1 MATSSHRRRSA
12 AAAVS
17 ASALVLTALLLLS
30 CGGGPALANNGD
42 PVCDWQRVMAAD
54 EAQPLRVVLK
64 CSLRTINNADSVIS
78 NLTSAQM
85 DMITSLTLKCSDV
98 IFFESSLENSFL
110 TQLRRLNHLDLEY
123 CKIKYVPTA
132 VLSTSREL
140 KKLRIRTHNTDWSAM
155 TMEFHSDSLRGLV
168 QLRELDLSDNNIWN
182 LPKEL
187 FCPLVGLA
195 HLNLTK
201 NRLQDVFELGF
212 SDWGNGPTA
221 PGKTCNTALEDL
233 NLANNDIISM
243 PDNGLTSLR
252 ALKKL
257 YLQEN
262 QINQIADRAFVGL
275 TSLNV
280 LNVSSNRLSAL
291 PPELFHSTRYL
302 REVYLHNNSINVLA
316 PGLLEGLD
324 QLLVLDMSRN
334 ELTSTWVNRD
344 TFSGLVRLV
353 VLNLGHNQLTKID
366 SHVFQDLYS
375 LQILNLEHNDIE
387 TLADQAFAALSNL
400 HALTL
405 SFNRLKRIEPLH
417 FSGLYVINQ
426 LFLDRNRIESVHEHA
441 FQNCTNLHDLGLY
454 GNALRQ
460 VPAAL
465 SKLHMLKTLD
475 LGGNV
480 IRHVR
485 NTSFDGLDLLYNLI
499 LSNNEIGNLTAYTF
513 STMPLLQVLNLAFN
527 RLTHVDQQAFGTSN
541 KLHAIRL
548 DGNALSDIDGMFDG
562 LSKLVWLNVSDNR
575 IANFDYSYLPASV
588 EWLDMHKNAISDL
601 GNYFVQGEV
610 IQIKML
616 DASFNRLTE
625 ITDTSI
631 PDSVESVFLNNNL
644 IHKIKINTFLRK
656 ANLSRVV
663 LYANKMEYIDIASLR
678 LDPVPDG
685 KELPQFY
692 IGDNPLKCD
701 CTSEWL
707 QRINQLSV
715 QRQHPRIMDMDSIVC
730 RLVHSKTEKYKPLLD
745 MKPSQ
750 FLCEY
755 ESHCFSVCECC
766 DFDACDCEMT
776 CPDNCSCY
784 HDHVWSSN
792 IVDCS
797 NAGYKSIPAR
807 IPMDATEIYLDGNDL
822 GELSSHV
829 FLGKKKLQVLYM
841 NNSNVASLHNKTF
854 NGVPDLRVLHIE
866 HNRLDR
872 LNGGE
877 FETLPKLAELYLND
891 NRITSVAN
899 RSFAPLK
906 SLQVLHLENNQINEF
921 RPWQQLSAA
930 GSTLTSVSLAGNTW
944 LCECDAI
951 VGLEGW
957 LKSNDYP
964 PTTMLC
970 SDRATPVSAAIQKCQ
985 LDRGGGDASGSSG
998 SSGGGG
1004 GPSIHRPFYN
1014 TSVLGTDYVPFVAA
1028 SLALFIVVFVLAAL
1042 AVVFRDDLCLWAH
1055 SRYGMRVC
1063 KSSGGVGPGS
1073 GGRGGGGDAD
1083 KLYDAYMVYSVKDEE
1098 FVNHIL
1104 STSLERFGYA
1114 LCLHYRDI
1122 HVVSPA
1128 YLMDS
1133 FLGASDASRRIVVV
1147 LSLSF
1152 LQNEWDK
1159 PVFRTA
1165 FQACVERAKA
1175 RKQPVVVLLT
1185 TTIAP
1190 DRELQ
1195 ALLKSCAVVTW
1206 GEKRFWDRLRYLMPD
1221 PKPMMGGGHAGHAGQ
1236 DVVKKAASAA
1246 LACDG
1251 RPVAARYTAAPTSL
1265 EAWIRMSPA
1274 SVTQSQA
1281 PTQSSC
1287 MSEESSQRTTDEDE
1301 DPSNHSYVSID
1312 YQQRHKLHHH
1322 VYSSIPDPIYNQAGG
1337 RTYFV

>member
-1 MATSSHRRRSA
+1 MPW
-12 AAAVS
+12 
-17 ASALVLTALLLLS
+17 LLLS
-30 CGGGPALANNGD
+30 VLLSGTACAANNGD
-42 PVCDWQRVMAAD
+42 PVCDWQRVMATD

-64 CSLRTINNADSVIS
+64 CSLRTINNADAVIS

-123 CKIKYVPTA
+123 CKIKYVPPA
-132 VLSTSREL
+132 VLSTSRDL

-155 TMEFHSDSLRGLV
+155 TMDLHSDSLRGLS

-187 FCPLVGLA
+187 FCPLVALA
-195 HLNLTK
+195 TLNLTK

-212 SDWGNGPTA
+212 SDWGQGPAA
-221 PGKTCNTALEDL
+221 PGKTCNTALEEL
-233 NLANNDIISM
+233 NLANNDVVSL

-252 ALKKL
+252 ALKRL
-257 YLQEN
+257 YLQDN
-262 QINQIADRAFVGL
+262 QIGQIADRAFVGL
-275 TSLNV
+275 TALNV

-302 REVYLHNNSINVLA
+302 REVYMHNNTINVLA

-324 QLLVLDMSRN
+324 QLLVLDMSHN

-366 SHVFQDLYS
+366 AHVFQDLYS
-375 LQILNLEHNDIE
+375 LQILNLEHNRVE

-417 FSGLYVINQ
+417 FAGLYVINQ
-426 LFLDRNRIESVHEHA
+426 LFLDRNRIESVDDLA

-460 VPAAL
+460 VPAAV
-465 SKLHMLKTLD
+465 SRLHMLKTLD
-475 LGGNV
+475 LGGNA

-485 NTSFDGLDLLYNLI
+485 NESFDGLDLLYNLI
-499 LSNNEIGNLTAYTF
+499 LSNNEIGNLTAHAF
-513 STMPLLQVLNLAFN
+513 STMPLLQVLNLACN
-527 RLTHVDQQAFGTSN
+527 RLTHVDRHAFGTSD

-548 DGNALSDIDGMFDG
+548 DGNALTDINGVFDG
-562 LSKLVWLNVSDNR
+562 LSRLVWLNVSDNR
-575 IANFDYSYLPASV
+575 IADFDYSYLPASV
-588 EWLDMHKNAISDL
+588 EWLDMHRNAIGDL
-601 GNYFVQGEV
+601 GNYYVQRDT

-644 IHKIKINTFLRK
+644 IGKIKTNTFLRK

-663 LYANKMEYIDIASLR
+663 LYANRMEYIDIASLR
-678 LDPVPDG
+678 LDPVPEHR
-685 KELPQFY
+685 ELPQFY

-701 CTSEWL
+701 CTAEWL
-707 QRINQLSV
+707 QRINQLST

-730 RLVHSKTEKYKPLLD
+730 RLVHSKTERYKPLLD
-745 MKPSQ
+745 LKPSQ

-776 CPDNCSCY
+776 CPDNCTCY

-797 NAGYKSIPAR
+797 NAGYKSVPPR

-822 GELSSHV
+822 GALPGHA

-841 NNSNVASLHNKTF
+841 NNSNVVSLHNRTF
-854 NGVPDLRVLHIE
+854 NGAPDLRVLHVE

-877 FETLPKLAELYLND
+877 FESLSRLAELYLND
-891 NRITSVAN
+891 NRITTVAN

-906 SLQVLHLENNQINEF
+906 SLQVLHLENNRIDEF
-921 RPWQQLSAA
+921 RPWQQLSAGGGA
-930 GSTLTSVSLAGNTW
+930 AAATSVSLAGNTW
-944 LCECDAI
+944 LCDCDVI
-951 VGLEGW
+951 IDLDSW

-964 PTTMLC
+964 PSTMLC
-970 SDRATPVSAAIQKCQ
+970 SDKTTPVAAAIQKCQ
-985 LDRGGGDASGSSG
+985 SDRRRDAGLGGGSGT
-998 SSGGGG
+998 GGV
-1004 GPSIHRPFYN
+1004 HRPFYN
-1014 TSVLGTDYVPFVAA
+1014 TPGAPGADYYVPFVAA
-1028 SLALFIVVFVLAAL
+1028 VGLAVLIVAFVLMALAL
-1042 AVVFRDDLCLWAH
+1042 VFRDDLCLWAH
-1055 SRYGMRVC
+1055 SRYGVRVRVC
-1063 KSSGGVGPGS
+1063 GAGGVCGGKPSRRRS
-1073 GGRGGGGDAD
+1073 GADAD
-1083 KLYDAYMVYSVKDEE
+1083 GGKLYDAYVVYSVKDEE

-1104 STSLERFGYA
+1104 STSLERFGYS

-1133 FLGASDASRRIVVV
+1133 FLGASDASKRVVVV

-1165 FQACVERAKA
+1165 FQACVERAKT

-1195 ALLKSCAVVTW
+1195 ALLRSCDVVTW
-1206 GEKRFWDRLRYLMPD
+1206 GEKRFWDRLRYAMPD
-1221 PKPMMGGGHAGHAGQ
+1221 PRPAPGS
-1236 DVVKKAASAA
+1236 SAA
-1246 LACDG
+1246 AAAAGGRGDHGGDQFKKTSHILCSDG
-1251 RPVAARYTAAPTSL
+1251 RPVARYTAAPTSL

-1274 SVTQSQA
+1274 SAVTAQSQPA
-1281 PTQSSC
+1281 TQSSC
-1287 MSEESSQRTTDEDE
+1287 VSEESSQRTTDEDE

>member
-1 MATSSHRRRSA
+1 MTVSRAPVTLFSPVHVRPSTEECTTAAENCIPPTMTTTYRRRRS
-12 AAAVS
+12 VGPS
-17 ASALVLTALLLLS
+17 LLLLLLLA
-30 CGGGPALANNGD
+30 GTAFANNGD

-123 CKIKYVPTA
+123 CKIKYVPPA
-132 VLSTSREL
+132 VLGTSREL
-140 KKLRIRTHNTDWSAM
+140 KRLRIRTHNTDWSAM
-155 TMEFHSDSLRGLV
+155 TMDFHSDSLRGLS

-195 HLNLTK
+195 NLNLTK

-275 TSLNV
+275 TSLTV

-324 QLLVLDMSRN
+324 QLLVLDMSHN

-353 VLNLGHNQLTKID
+353 VLNIGHNQLTKID

-375 LQILNLEHNDIE
+375 LQILNLEHNNIE

-426 LFLDRNRIESVHEHA
+426 LFLDRNRIDSVDVNA

-475 LGGNV
+475 LGGNS
-480 IRHVR
+480 IRHVD
-485 NTSFDGLDLLYNLI
+485 NSSFDGLDLLYNLI
-499 LSNNEIGNLTAYTF
+499 MSNNEIDNLTAYTF
-513 STMPLLQVLNLAFN
+513 STMPLLQVVNLAFN
-527 RLTHVDQQAFGTSN
+527 RLTHVDQQAFGTS
-541 KLHAIRL
+541 KSLHAVRL
-548 DGNALSDIDGMFDG
+548 DGNALSDIKGIFDG
-562 LSKLVWLNVSDNR
+562 LPRLVWLNVSDNQ
-575 IANFDYSYLPASV
+575 ISNFDYSYLPSSV
-588 EWLDMHKNAISDL
+588 QWLDMHKNAISDL
-601 GNYFVQGEV
+601 GNYYVQRAT

-631 PDSVESVFLNNNL
+631 PDSVENVFLNNNL
-644 IHKIKINTFLRK
+644 IQKIKINTFLRK

-663 LYANKMEYIDIASLR
+663 LYANKMEYIELASLR
-678 LDPVPDG
+678 LDPVPEH

-701 CTSEWL
+701 CTAEWL
-707 QRINQLSV
+707 QRINQLSL
-715 QRQHPRIMDMDSIVC
+715 QRQYPRVMDMDSIVC
-730 RLVHSKTEKYKPLLD
+730 RLVHSKTEKFKPLLD
-745 MKPSQ
+745 LKPSQ

-755 ESHCFSVCECC
+755 KSHCFSVCECC

-776 CPDNCSCY
+776 CPDNCTCY

-797 NAGYKSIPAR
+797 NAGYKTIPAR

-841 NNSNVASLHNKTF
+841 NNSNVVSLHNKTF

-866 HNRLDR
+866 NNHLDR

-891 NRITSVAN
+891 NRITNVAN

-906 SLQVLHLENNQINEF
+906 ALQVLHLENNQINEF
-921 RPWQQLSAA
+921 RPWQQLNAA
-930 GSTLTSVSLAGNTW
+930 NTLTSVSLAGNTW
-944 LCECDAI
+944 LCECDVI
-951 VGLEGW
+951 VGLDGW

-964 PTTMLC
+964 PSTMLC
-970 SDRATPVSAAIQKCQ
+970 SDKLTPVAAAIQKCQ
-985 LDRGGGDASGSSG
+985 SDRDT
-998 SSGGGG
+998 

-1028 SLALFIVVFVLAAL
+1028 SLALFIVVFVLVAL
-1042 AVVFRDDLCLWAH
+1042 ALVFRDDLCLWAH

-1063 KSSGGVGPGS
+1063 KSPSS
-1073 GGRGGGGDAD
+1073 AETD
-1083 KLYDAYMVYSVKDEE
+1083 KLYDAYMVYSIKDEE

-1104 STSLERFGYA
+1104 STSLERFGYS

-1122 HVVSPA
+1122 HVISPA

-1133 FLGASDASRRIVVV
+1133 FLGASDASKRIIVV

-1152 LQNEWDK
+1152 LQNEWEK

-1165 FQACVERAKA
+1165 FQACLERAKTK
-1175 RKQPVVVLLT
+1175 KQSVVVLLT
-1185 TTIAP
+1185 TTITP

-1195 ALLKSCAVVTW
+1195 ALLKACDVVTW

-1221 PKPMMGGGHAGHAGQ
+1221 PKPLASGGG
-1236 DVVKKAASAA
+1236 DLKKVI
-1246 LACDG
+1246 CDG
-1251 RPVAARYTAAPTSL
+1251 RPVARYTAAPTSL

-1312 YQQRHKLHHH
+1312 YQQRHKLHH